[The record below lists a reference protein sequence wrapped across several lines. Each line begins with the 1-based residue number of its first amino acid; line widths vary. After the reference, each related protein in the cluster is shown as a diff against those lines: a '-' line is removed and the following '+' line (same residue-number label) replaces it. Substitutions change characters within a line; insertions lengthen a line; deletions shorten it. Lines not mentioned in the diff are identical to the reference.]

1 MKIIFDLDYTLLDTA
16 EFKKKMAEILG
27 ENFKADYEKY
37 FKSRG
42 VNFNL
47 GEYLSILKKNHRIDD
62 ETSEKMKAEI
72 EELFLDID
80 DYLKFGVEKTL
91 EHFKERGDELILMTF
106 GYKQW
111 QKEKIKNLSIK
122 KYFDEIIFED
132 KDKSQSEYLKSLG
145 KKNEEVLIIND
156 NLSEAEQMLK
166 ILKKG
171 ELRLVK
177 GPYNGEAK
185 DRARELFEITREER
199 EENKIKELN
208 LR

>member
-16 EFKKKMAEILG
+16 EFKSKMAEILG

-37 FKSRG
+37 FKSKG
-42 VNFNL
+42 INFNIDD
-47 GEYLSILKKNHRIDD
+47 YLLILKKNRGIDD
-62 ETSEKMKAEI
+62 ENLKKMRSEI
-72 EELFLDID
+72 DELFYDID
-80 DYLKFGVEKTL
+80 DYLKFGVENAL
-91 EHFKERGDELILMTF
+91 EHFKKRGDELILLTF

-111 QKEKIKNLSIK
+111 QKKKVDNLSIK

-132 KDKSQSEYLKSLG
+132 KDKSKSEYLKLLG
-145 KKNEEVLIIND
+145 EKDEEVLVIND

-177 GPYNGEAK
+177 GPYNGDAK
-185 DRARELFEITREER
+185 DSARELFEITREKN
-199 EENKIKELN
+199 ENEIKELS

>member
-16 EFKKKMAEILG
+16 EFKSKMAEILG
-27 ENFKADYEKY
+27 ANFKADYEKY

-42 VNFNL
+42 VNFNI
-47 GEYLSILKKNHRIDD
+47 GDYLLILKKEGRIDD
-62 ETSEKMKAEI
+62 KKLKSMRSEI
-72 EELFLDID
+72 DELFYDID
-80 DYLKFGVEKTL
+80 DYLKFGVENTL
-91 EHFKERGDELILMTF
+91 EHFKKRGDELILLTF

-111 QKEKIKNLSIK
+111 QKKKVDNLSIK

-132 KDKSQSEYLKSLG
+132 QDKSKSEYLKSLG
-145 KKNEEVLIIND
+145 EKDEEVLVIND

-171 ELRLVK
+171 ELILVK
-177 GPYNGEAK
+177 GPYSGDAK
-185 DRARELFEITREER
+185 DGASELFEITREKN
-199 EENKIKELN
+199 ENEIKELN

>member
-16 EFKKKMAEILG
+16 EFKSKMAEILG

-37 FKSRG
+37 FKSKG
-42 VNFNL
+42 INFNIDD
-47 GEYLSILKKNHRIDD
+47 YLLILKKNRGIDD
-62 ETSEKMKAEI
+62 ENLKKMRSEI
-72 EELFLDID
+72 DELFYDID
-80 DYLKFGVEKTL
+80 DYLKFGVENAL
-91 EHFKERGDELILMTF
+91 EHFKKRGDELILLTF

-111 QKEKIKNLSIK
+111 QKKKIDNLSIK

-132 KDKSQSEYLKSLG
+132 KDKSKSEYLKLLG
-145 KKNEEVLIIND
+145 EKDEEVLVIND

-177 GPYNGEAK
+177 GPYNGDAK
-185 DRARELFEITREER
+185 DSARELFEITREKN
-199 EENKIKELN
+199 ENEIKELS

>member
-16 EFKKKMAEILG
+16 EFKCKMAEILG

-37 FKSRG
+37 FKSKG
-42 VNFNL
+42 INFNIDD
-47 GEYLSILKKNHRIDD
+47 YLLILKKNGRIDD
-62 ETSEKMKAEI
+62 KILKKMRSEI
-72 EELFLDID
+72 DELFYDID

-91 EHFKERGDELILMTF
+91 EYFKKRGDELILITF

-111 QKEKIKNLSIK
+111 QEKKVDNLSIK

-132 KDKSQSEYLKSLG
+132 KDKSKSEYLKSLG
-145 KKNEEVLIIND
+145 EKDEEILIIND
-156 NLSEAEQMLK
+156 NLCEAEQMLK

-177 GPYNGEAK
+177 GPYNGDAK
-185 DRARELFEITREER
+185 DSARELFEITREKD
-199 EENKIKELN
+199 ENEIKELS